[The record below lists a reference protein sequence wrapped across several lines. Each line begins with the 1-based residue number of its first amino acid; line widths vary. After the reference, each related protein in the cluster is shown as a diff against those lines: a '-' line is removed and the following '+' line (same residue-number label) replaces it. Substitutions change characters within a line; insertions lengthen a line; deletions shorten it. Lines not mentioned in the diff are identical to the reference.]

1 MRKWAKTLS
10 TRTGPISLFLC
21 KYWGL
26 ITQIMP
32 CIEQKA
38 IHIKNRKWLKFPIVF
53 FMIDVTCISICVI
66 LNLFLGGEMWIMDK
80 ILFIYYA
87 NNNKIESIGVFF
99 IELHIIIHHLFMQN
113 FFLLRACIIIK
124 VCIILNYT
132 VYIKLDCSNIVK
144 LRYLKCDGTV

>member
-53 FMIDVTCISICVI
+53 FMIDVTCINICVI
-66 LNLFLGGEMWIMDK
+66 LNLFFGGKCELWIKYYLSIMLTIIRYNPLG
-80 ILFIYYA
+80 Y
-87 NNNKIESIGVFF
+87 FF
-99 IELHIIIHHLFMQN
+99 IELHIIIHHLFMQY

-124 VCIILNYT
+124 VCIIL
-132 VYIKLDCSNIVK
+132 IIQFI
-144 LRYLKCDGTV
+144 

>member
-1 MRKWAKTLS
+1 MGKWAKTLS

-53 FMIDVTCISICVI
+53 FMIDVTCINICVI
-66 LNLFLGGEMWIMDK
+66 LNLFFGGKCELWIK
-80 ILFIYYA
+80 YYL
-87 NNNKIESIGVFF
+87 SIMLTIIRWIHWGVFYWTTYNNSSF
-99 IELHIIIHHLFMQN
+99 IHAV
-113 FFLLRACIIIK
+113 FFSLKSMHNHQSVHYI
-124 VCIILNYT
+124 NYT